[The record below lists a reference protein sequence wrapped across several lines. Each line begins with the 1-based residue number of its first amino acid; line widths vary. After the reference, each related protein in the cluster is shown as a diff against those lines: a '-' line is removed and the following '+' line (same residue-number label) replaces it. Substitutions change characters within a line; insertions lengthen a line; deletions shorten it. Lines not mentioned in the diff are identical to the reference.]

1 MNELTVLDYQGA
13 KVIDSREVAEM
24 TGKEHKE
31 LMRSIRK
38 YTGILTSANLRSL
51 DYFIPSEYTDA
62 KKEVRPCYLLTKIG
76 CDMIGN
82 KMTGSQGVLFTAAY
96 VKQFEQMQ
104 QTLNSPAVL
113 SEKEQLKAAMRLSL
127 ETSEDLEVI
136 KGEVVELRNMVE
148 NQITLNCGEQ
158 RRLQL
163 AVSERV
169 YQLEKSNKTLQ
180 SQLFRDI
187 YRAIKSK
194 YGVKSYRDVK
204 QHDLQKAINLVDT
217 FDSSTSEGGRK
228 HA

>member
-1 MNELTVLDYQGA
+1 MNELTVLEYQGA

-62 KKEVRPCYLLTKIG
+62 KKEMRPCYLLTKIG

-82 KMTGSQGVLFTAAY
+82 KLTGTQGVLFTAAY
-96 VKQFEQMQ
+96 VKQFEEMQ
-104 QTLNSPAVL
+104 QTLNNPVVL
-113 SEKEQLKAAMRLSL
+113 TEKEQLKAAMRLSL
-127 ETSEDLEVI
+127 ETSEEIEVI

-148 NQITLNCGEQ
+148 NQITLNSGEQ

-169 YQLEKSNKTLQ
+169 YKLENNKALQ

-187 YRAIKSK
+187 YRAIKSQ

-204 QHDLQKAINLVDT
+204 QCNLQEAIKMVDT
-217 FDSSTSEGGRK
+217 FIPSKLVITKE
-228 HA
+228 A

>member
-1 MNELTVLDYQGA
+1 MNELTVLEYQGA

-62 KKEVRPCYLLTKIG
+62 KKEMRPCYLLTKIG

-82 KMTGSQGVLFTAAY
+82 KMTGTQGVLFTAAY
-96 VKQFEQMQ
+96 VKQFEEME
-104 QTLNSPAVL
+104 QTLNSPVVL
-113 SEKEQLKAAMRLSL
+113 TEKEQLKAAMRLSL
-127 ETSEDLEVI
+127 ETSEEIEVI

-148 NQITLNCGEQ
+148 NQITLNSGEQ

-169 YQLEKSNKTLQ
+169 YKLENNKALQ
-180 SQLFRDI
+180 SQIFRDI

-204 QHDLQKAINLVDT
+204 QRNLQEAIKMVDT
-217 FDSSTSEGGRK
+217 FIPSKLVITKE
-228 HA
+228 A

>member
-1 MNELTVLDYQGA
+1 MNELTVLEYQGA

-62 KKEVRPCYLLTKIG
+62 KKEMRPCYLLAKIG

-82 KMTGSQGVLFTAAY
+82 KMTGTQGVLFTAAY
-96 VKQFEQMQ
+96 VKQFEEME
-104 QTLNSPAVL
+104 QTLNSPVVL
-113 SEKEQLKAAMRLSL
+113 TEKEQLKAAMRLSL
-127 ETSEDLEVI
+127 ETSEEIEVI

-148 NQITLNCGEQ
+148 NQITLNSGEQ

-169 YQLEKSNKTLQ
+169 YKLENNKALQ
-180 SQLFRDI
+180 SQIFRDI

-204 QHDLQKAINLVDT
+204 QRNLQEAIKMVDT
-217 FDSSTSEGGRK
+217 FIPSKLVITKE
-228 HA
+228 A

>member
-38 YTGILTSANLRSL
+38 YSGILTSANLRSL

-62 KKEVRPCYLLTKIG
+62 KKEMRPCYLLTKIG

-82 KMTGSQGVLFTAAY
+82 KMTGTQGVLFTAAY
-96 VKQFEQMQ
+96 VKQFEEMQ
-104 QTLNSPAVL
+104 QTLNTPVAL
-113 SEKEQLKAAMRLSL
+113 TEKEQLKAAMRLSL
-127 ETSEDLEVI
+127 ETSEEIEVI

-148 NQITLNCGEQ
+148 NQITLNSGEQ

-169 YQLEKSNKTLQ
+169 YKLEKNNKVLQ

-187 YRAIKSK
+187 YRAIKSQ

-204 QHDLQKAINLVDT
+204 QRNLQEAIKMVDT
-217 FDSSTSEGGRK
+217 FIPSKLVITKE
-228 HA
+228 A

>member
-1 MNELTVLDYQGA
+1 MRIDYQGA

-82 KMTGSQGVLFTAAY
+82 KLTGTQGVLFTAAY
-96 VKQFEQMQ
+96 VKQFEEMQ
-104 QTLNSPAVL
+104 QTLNNPVVL
-113 SEKEQLKAAMRLSL
+113 TEKEQLKAAMRLSL
-127 ETSEDLEVI
+127 ETSEEIEVI

-148 NQITLNCGEQ
+148 NQITLNSGEQ

-169 YQLEKSNKTLQ
+169 YKLEKNKALQ

-204 QHDLQKAINLVDT
+204 QRNLQEAIKMVDT
-217 FDSSTSEGGRK
+217 FIPSKLVITKE
-228 HA
+228 A

>member
-13 KVIDSREVAEM
+13 KVISSREVAEM

-38 YTGILTSANLRSL
+38 YSGILTSANLRSL

-82 KMTGSQGVLFTAAY
+82 KMTGTQGVLFTAAY
-96 VKQFEQMQ
+96 VKQFEEMQ
-104 QTLNSPAVL
+104 QALNTPKVL
-113 SEKEQLKAAMRLSL
+113 TEKEQLKAAMKLSL
-127 ETSEDLEVI
+127 ETSEEMEVI
-136 KGEVVELRNMVE
+136 KGKVVELQHMVE
-148 NQITLNCGEQ
+148 NQITLNSGEQ

-163 AVSERV
+163 AVAERV
-169 YQLEKSNKTLQ
+169 YKLEKNNKSLQ

-187 YRAIKSK
+187 YRAIKTQ
-194 YGVKSYRDVK
+194 YGVRSYRDVK
-204 QHDLQKAINLVDT
+204 QRNLQESIKLVDT
-217 FDSSTSEGGRK
+217 FVPSKLTISKE
-228 HA
+228 A